1 MLANLPNNEGD
12 VVLLF
17 AWIELA
23 NVRDNGVNQGCRREC
38 AMTVQGFDQATIA
51 ELFAGIIEGFGCAVG
66 VKNQCIAGKKLPF
79 FKSAIP
85 FVEQAEDGGG
95 RVETLE

>member
-1 MLANLPNNEGD
+1 MLANLSNNEGD

-23 NVRDNGVNQGCRREC
+23 NVRDNGVNQRRRRER
-38 AMTVQGFDQATIA
+38 AMTVQGFHQPMVA

-66 VKNQCIAGKKLPF
+66 IKNQCIAGK
-79 FKSAIP
+79 
-85 FVEQAEDGGG
+85 
-95 RVETLE
+95 